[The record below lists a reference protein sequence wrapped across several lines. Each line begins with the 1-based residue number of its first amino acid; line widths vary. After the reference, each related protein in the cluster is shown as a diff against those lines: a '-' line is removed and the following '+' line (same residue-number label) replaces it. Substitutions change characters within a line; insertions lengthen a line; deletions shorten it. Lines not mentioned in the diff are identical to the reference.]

1 MSELPQGWALPTL
14 CEVADWGSGG
24 TPSRTHP
31 EYYGGDIPWIK
42 TGELGQGLITD
53 TEEKITE
60 LGLRNSSAK
69 LFPKNSV
76 AIAMYGATIGKT
88 SILGIDA
95 TTNQACAVGIP
106 KDGVLSTEYLFHYLS
121 SQKDAFID
129 AGKGGAQPNISQ
141 GVIKEWPILLAP
153 CNEQKRIADKLDQL
167 LTAVNSCKTRLDTIP
182 GIIKRFRQ
190 SVLASATSGELT
202 KDFHVDASEYI
213 QMVSVEEPYF
223 HKITAP
229 STWKQTTLGDVCE
242 FVGGSQP
249 PKSTFQSEAGT
260 GLIRLIQ
267 IRDYKSDRYLT
278 YIPISL
284 ARRFCTKDDVM
295 IGRYGPPIFQI
306 LRGLEGAYNVALMKA
321 VPRTEALNREYLYY
335 FLQGEQLLRFVE
347 SGSDRTAGQDGV
359 RKELVNRYPFFL
371 PSYNEQREIVRRV
384 EALFAVAERL
394 EARYQAA
401 RAQVDQLTPS
411 LLAKAF
417 RGELVPQDPNDEPA
431 EKLLERIKAGRA
443 CSQQKAAPLRRG
455 RKKLEVPNITVQLRK

>member
-1 MSELPQGWALPTL
+1 MNELPERWAKATLADLTEVIKNGLVSDQNKEGNGFAVTRIETIAQGTINEKRLGYS
-14 CEVADWGSGG
+14 ADSSAEAIEGYRLM
-24 TPSRTHP
+24 P
-31 EYYGGDIPWIK
+31 GDILFSHI
-42 TGELGQGLITD
+42 
-53 TEEKITE
+53 
-60 LGLRNSSAK
+60 NSPAH
-69 LFPKNSV
+69 
-76 AIAMYGATIGKT
+76 IGKT
-88 SILGIDA
+88 AVYRGHPSRLYHGMNLLLIRSNMSIICPYYLEYGLKYLRMTGIFELNA
-95 TTNQACAVGIP
+95 QHAVNQASIN
-106 KDGVLSTEYLFHYLS
+106 
-121 SQKDAFID
+121 QKKLKSFEL
-129 AGKGGAQPNISQ
+129 P
-141 GVIKEWPILLAP
+141 LAP
-153 CNEQKRIADKLDQL
+153 FNEQKRIADKLDHL
-167 LTAVNSCKTRLDTIP
+167 LAVVDSCKTRLDTIP

-190 SVLASATSGELT
+190 SVLAAATSGELT
-202 KDFHVDASEYI
+202 KDFRIDASENI
-213 QMVSVEEPYF
+213 QTASVEEPYS

-278 YIPISL
+278 YIPTSL

-321 VPRTEALNREYLYY
+321 VPRTETLNREYLYY

-371 PSYNEQREIVRRV
+371 PSGNEQREIVRRI
-384 EALFAVAERL
+384 EALFDVAERL

-401 RAQVDQLTPS
+401 RVQVDQLTPS

-417 RGELVPQDPNDEPA
+417 RGELVPQDPNDESA
-431 EKLLERIKAGRA
+431 KKLLERIRSAQAKSGTAKTAKR
-443 CSQQKAAPLRRG
+443 QPK
-455 RKKLEVPNITVQLRK
+455 